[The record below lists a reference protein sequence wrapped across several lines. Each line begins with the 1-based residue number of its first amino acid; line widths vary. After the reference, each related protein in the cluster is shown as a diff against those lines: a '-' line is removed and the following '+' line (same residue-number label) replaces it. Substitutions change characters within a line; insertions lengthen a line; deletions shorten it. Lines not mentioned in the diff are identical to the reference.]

1 MGWFDSQIKERLEH
15 DEDLVS
21 QAAWDL
27 SVAITGRA
35 AGGAEVDAGKA
46 AADAVGEVLAYYR
59 VKPADA
65 PRDPKSVRDLI
76 DAQLR
81 GTGVMCRRVVL
92 SKGWQRDAAGAML
105 GFVDGAPVALIPQ
118 PAGGFAYSD
127 VATGEKVRV
136 DRANA
141 ARLTQEAYCFYQ
153 PLPQRELG
161 VRDVLLHMVRSL
173 DLSDYVMIVA
183 ATLAV
188 TLLGMLLPAV
198 NSLIFG
204 PVVDSGNV
212 GVVVPIAVLLAS
224 VTCARVLIGGAKEL
238 VMSRVGTKLSLS
250 VQAAAMMRTL
260 SLPAPFYRAY
270 ASGDLS
276 ARLSSIETL
285 ASMLQNIV
293 LTTGL
298 TSVFSLAYVAQIA
311 AYAPGLALPAL
322 GVILASAA
330 VSVASVLVQVSV
342 TKRKLEHS
350 ARRKGWE
357 YALFTGIQK
366 IRLAGAERRAY
377 ATWVDPFLPDD
388 LHFPSARTEQP
399 GHKRH
404 PPIRIL
410 RAEQDQKTP
419 DLLLEHDNQR
429 DYPHA
434 DDLPEYH
441 TEQFHIQHAGH
452 DPQQVDNQDTDN
464 DAQRIRPPC
473 QPIHLKHNQR
483 HHEDIDNI
491 DQRNIQKSEAHSRN
505 KGNKRMTK
513 RQLFSQPPFYHAP
526 KDLRTLTSQ
535 QALCGESGRMRSG
548 SR

>member
-141 ARLTQEAYCFYQ
+141 ARLAQEAYCFYQ

-276 ARLSSIETL
+276 TRLSSIETL

-298 TSVFSLAYVAQIA
+298 TSVFLSGVRGADSCVRTRF
-311 AYAPGLALPAL
+311 GLARAGRDPGQRGSVGGVRAGAGERDQAQAGAL
-322 GVILASAA
+322 RAPQGM
-330 VSVASVLVQVSV
+330 
-342 TKRKLEHS
+342 
-350 ARRKGWE
+350 G
-357 YALFTGIQK
+357 
-366 IRLAGAERRAY
+366 IRLVHRHPEDQAGRCGASRVRHLGRFVQRRGQADVQRPAPHALLERRADGGLGGGHHRHLLHRRADRCVDIGVHGVQSGDTAWPRARSCRWPASP
-377 ATWVDPFLPDD
+377 ATSR
-388 LHFPSARTEQP
+388 PSSRTSIWP
-399 GHKRH
+399 H
-404 PPIRIL
+404 P
-410 RAEQDQKTP
+410 
-419 DLLLEHDNQR
+419 
-429 DYPHA
+429 
-434 DDLPEYH
+434 
-441 TEQFHIQHAGH
+441 
-452 DPQQVDNQDTDN
+452 
-464 DAQRIRPPC
+464 
-473 QPIHLKHNQR
+473 
-483 HHEDIDNI
+483 
-491 DQRNIQKSEAHSRN
+491 S
-505 KGNKRMTK
+505 
-513 RQLFSQPPFYHAP
+513 
-526 KDLRTLTSQ
+526 
-535 QALCGESGRMRSG
+535 
-548 SR
+548 

>member
-141 ARLTQEAYCFYQ
+141 ARLAQEAYCFYQ

-276 ARLSSIETL
+276 TRLSSIETL

-311 AYAPGLALPAL
+311 AYAPCWC
-322 GVILASAA
+322 
-330 VSVASVLVQVSV
+330 
-342 TKRKLEHS
+342 R
-350 ARRKGWE
+350 
-357 YALFTGIQK
+357 
-366 IRLAGAERRAY
+366 
-377 ATWVDPFLPDD
+377 
-388 LHFPSARTEQP
+388 
-399 GHKRH
+399 
-404 PPIRIL
+404 
-410 RAEQDQKTP
+410 
-419 DLLLEHDNQR
+419 
-429 DYPHA
+429 
-434 DDLPEYH
+434 
-441 TEQFHIQHAGH
+441 
-452 DPQQVDNQDTDN
+452 
-464 DAQRIRPPC
+464 
-473 QPIHLKHNQR
+473 
-483 HHEDIDNI
+483 
-491 DQRNIQKSEAHSRN
+491 
-505 KGNKRMTK
+505 
-513 RQLFSQPPFYHAP
+513 
-526 KDLRTLTSQ
+526 
-535 QALCGESGRMRSG
+535 
-548 SR
+548 